1 MGGGDFPNSGRPP
14 AGQFPS
20 YSFSH
25 LVPIR
30 HWARDPALRS
40 WPVLLLVAL
49 VCVPPIALVMLNN
62 ATEAKIHDVAWI
74 FAIYFAVAWL
84 LLLGVIVRPQHV
96 TKAMLGAVAVV
107 GIITQA
113 PTAIFLETQLHSST
127 GSLLDVFT
135 IGIPEELAKA
145 IPIVVVAWIWRHYW
159 DTQTPRDYL
168 FLGAVSGLVFG
179 AAEVVHYFTDVLGS
193 LSGNA
198 TGADLQALTIQYIW
212 RFLTDPIDHAM
223 WAGITGYFIGLAI
236 TGPVR
241 NYSIGL
247 IGIAI
252 AAVLH
257 GLNDW
262 NPINGHIAWVLVTL
276 VSVLLFLGYARA
288 GAWLPEQAPASS
300 PAGGPLP
307 PWAAGPAAHPG
318 AAGYPAGRGAPAG
331 HGAPAGYGVPAGHG
345 APAGY
350 GASAGHGAPA
360 GYGVPAGYGAGA
372 GPGGPAGHDAPPG
385 YGVPGG
391 HGAPGGYGAPAGPA
405 VPAAPA
411 AAAAHGGSPP
421 VPEQPPAA
429 SPPAPRTAWWQ
440 RAPGARTVPPA
451 PPGPQ
456 PAHAS
461 AAPPDRTAPLAGTM
475 AASTVPPT
483 VAQTRPVPKPWWEQ

>member
-1 MGGGDFPNSGRPP
+1 MGGGGFPNSG
-14 AGQFPS
+14 GQFPS

-62 ATEAKIHDVAWI
+62 ATEAKIHEIAWI
-74 FAIYFAVAWL
+74 FAVYFAVAWL

-96 TKAMLGAVAVV
+96 TKAMLAAVAVV
-107 GIITQA
+107 GIVTQA
-113 PTAIFLETQLHSST
+113 PIAIFLETELHSST
-127 GSLLDVFT
+127 GSLLDIFT

-179 AAEVVHYFTDVLGS
+179 AAEVVHYFTNVLGA
-193 LSGNA
+193 LSGNVN
-198 TGADLQALTIQYIW
+198 GLVLQDLTIQYVW

-241 NYSIGL
+241 KYSLGLVGIG
-247 IGIAI
+247 I

-262 NPINGHIAWVLVTL
+262 NPINSHVSWVLVTL
-276 VSVLLFLGYARA
+276 ISVLLFLGYARA
-288 GAWLPEQAPASS
+288 GAWLPQQALAS
-300 PAGGPLP
+300 PPVMAEGPLP
-307 PWAAGPAAHPG
+307 PGAAAPWPAGPVGHAPPARVPPPHAPPPHAPPPHAPPPHAPAPRTPPAAYPG
-318 AAGYPAGRGAPAG
+318 PAGYPAPA
-331 HGAPAGYGVPAGHG
+331 HGARA
-345 APAGY
+345 
-350 GASAGHGAPA
+350 
-360 GYGVPAGYGAGA
+360 
-372 GPGGPAGHDAPPG
+372 
-385 YGVPGG
+385 
-391 HGAPGGYGAPAGPA
+391 GYGAPA
-405 VPAAPA
+405 AP
-411 AAAAHGGSPP
+411 PP
-421 VPEQPPAA
+421 VPDQAPPP
-429 SPPAPRTAWWQ
+429 SRPPSRTAWWQ
-440 RAPGARTVPPA
+440 RPPA
-451 PPGPQ
+451 PAAGGRPAPAPR

-461 AAPPDRTAPLAGTM
+461 PAPPDRAAPLTSPPPGGPVPT
-475 AASTVPPT
+475 AAQPT
-483 VAQTRPVPKPWWEQ
+483 VAQKPVPKPWWEQ